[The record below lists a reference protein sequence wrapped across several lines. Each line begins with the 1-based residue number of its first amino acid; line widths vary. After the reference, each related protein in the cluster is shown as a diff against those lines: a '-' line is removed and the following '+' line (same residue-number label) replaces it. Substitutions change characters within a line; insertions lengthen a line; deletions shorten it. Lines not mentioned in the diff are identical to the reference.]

1 MAGFPV
7 NDARQGQGMG
17 ASKSDNIG
25 TEASATGRVVVTAGA
40 MDMPARPEPPATRSS
55 ASPYVAQ
62 NLPISLSRAAV
73 PPWVHELS
81 RLLERHVG
89 GRDDCISLRSVERV
103 LRMPG
108 ARAADLPDDV
118 VRAAGLELRR
128 LARREAPSRALARLL
143 DQFEHGVLHPALRRL
158 HDARVGHGG

>member
-1 MAGFPV
+1 
-7 NDARQGQGMG
+7 MG

-25 TEASATGRVVVTAGA
+25 REASASGRVVVTAGA
-40 MDMPARPEPPATRSS
+40 IDMPARPEAPATRSS
-55 ASPYVAQ
+55 TFPYVAQ

-81 RLLERHVG
+81 RLLERHAG
-89 GRDDCISLRSVERV
+89 GRDDCINLRSVERI

-108 ARAADLPDDV
+108 ARASELPDDV

-128 LARREAPSRALARLL
+128 LARREAPSLALARLL

-158 HDARVGHGG
+158 HGARVGQGG